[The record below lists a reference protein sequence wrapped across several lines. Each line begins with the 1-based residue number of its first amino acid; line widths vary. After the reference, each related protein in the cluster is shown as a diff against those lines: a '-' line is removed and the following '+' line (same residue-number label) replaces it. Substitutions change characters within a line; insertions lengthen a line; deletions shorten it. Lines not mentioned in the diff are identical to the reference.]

1 MWYNI
6 LVINFIQT
14 NKNRSVIIMVQLV
27 CGHSGSGKTMRM
39 IEMANKTMDS
49 IQGKMVFLEANNRHI
64 FDLDYRIRYINTK
77 EFGLTNADQFQGF
90 VCGLIA
96 TDYDVEQVY
105 IDGLYKI
112 AQSGMENLEAVVE
125 RLDFLSQKF
134 NVNFIMSVNHEMD
147 DIPETLR
154 DRVIA

>member
-1 MWYNI
+1 
-6 LVINFIQT
+6 
-14 NKNRSVIIMVQLV
+14 MVQLV

-96 TDYDVEQVY
+96 TDYDVELVY

-112 AQSGMENLEAVVE
+112 AQAGMENLETVVN
-125 RLDFLSQKF
+125 RLDYLSEKF
-134 NVNFIMSVNHEMD
+134 NVSFIMSVNHVEEE
-147 DIPETLR
+147 IPESLKNR
-154 DRVIA
+154 IIK

>member
-1 MWYNI
+1 
-6 LVINFIQT
+6 
-14 NKNRSVIIMVQLV
+14 MVQLI
-27 CGHSGSGKTMRM
+27 CGHNGTGKTGRM
-39 IEMANKTMDS
+39 IELANKTMDN

-77 EFGLTNADQFQGF
+77 EYGLINEDQFQGF

-96 TDYDVEQVY
+96 TDYDVEEVY

-112 AQSGMENLEAVVE
+112 AQADKDKLETVIE

-134 NVNFIMSVNHEMD
+134 DVKFIMSVNYDVD
-147 DIPETLR
+147 DIPQSLK
-154 DRVIA
+154 DKIII

>member
-1 MWYNI
+1 
-6 LVINFIQT
+6 
-14 NKNRSVIIMVQLV
+14 MVQLV
-27 CGHSGSGKTMRM
+27 CGHSGTGKTMRM

-77 EFGLTNADQFQGF
+77 EFGMTNEDQFQGF

-112 AQSGMENLEAVVE
+112 AQAGRDKLETVIE
-125 RLDFLSQKF
+125 RLEYLSEKF
-134 NVNFIMSVNHEMD
+134 NVNFIMSVNHDVE
-147 DIPETLR
+147 DIPEGLKN
-154 DRVIA
+154 RVIS

>member
-1 MWYNI
+1 
-6 LVINFIQT
+6 
-14 NKNRSVIIMVQLV
+14 MVQLV
-27 CGHSGSGKTMRM
+27 CGHNGTGKTTRM
-39 IEMANKTMDS
+39 IDMANKTIDS

-96 TDYDVEQVY
+96 TDYDVELVY

-112 AQSGMENLEAVVE
+112 AQSGIDNLQAISE
-125 RLDFLSQKF
+125 RLDYLSEQF
-134 NVNFIMSVNHEMD
+134 NVSFVMSVNHEVE
-147 DIPETLR
+147 DIPEGLR
-154 DRVIA
+154 DRIILEAVMS

>member
-1 MWYNI
+1 
-6 LVINFIQT
+6 
-14 NKNRSVIIMVQLV
+14 MVQLV

-77 EFGLTNADQFQGF
+77 EFGLSNADQFQGF

-112 AQSGMENLEAVVE
+112 AQAGVEKLETVIE
-125 RLDFLSQKF
+125 RLEYLSEKF
-134 NVNFIMSVNHEMD
+134 NVNFIMSVNHEPG
-147 DIPETLR
+147 DISEELR
-154 DRVIA
+154 NKIIS

>member
-1 MWYNI
+1 
-6 LVINFIQT
+6 
-14 NKNRSVIIMVQLV
+14 MVQLV
-27 CGHSGSGKTMRM
+27 CGHSGTGKTMRM

-77 EFGLTNADQFQGF
+77 EFGMTNEDQFQGF

-112 AQSGMENLEAVVE
+112 AQAGIDKLEKIIE
-125 RLDFLSQKF
+125 RLDYLSEKF
-134 NVNFIMSVNHEMD
+134 NVNFIMSVNHDVE
-147 DIPETLR
+147 DIPEGLKNR
-154 DRVIA
+154 ILN

>member
-1 MWYNI
+1 
-6 LVINFIQT
+6 
-14 NKNRSVIIMVQLV
+14 MVQLV

-77 EFGLTNADQFQGF
+77 EFGMTNEDQFQGF

-112 AQSGMENLEAVVE
+112 AQAGIDKLQTVIE
-125 RLDFLSQKF
+125 RLDFLSEKF
-134 NVNFIMSVNHEMD
+134 NVNFIMSVNHNAE
-147 DIPETLR
+147 DIPEELKNR
-154 DRVIA
+154 ILS

>member
-1 MWYNI
+1 
-6 LVINFIQT
+6 
-14 NKNRSVIIMVQLV
+14 MVQLI
-27 CGHSGSGKTMRM
+27 CGHNGTGKTRKM
-39 IEMANKTMDS
+39 IEMANKMIDN

-77 EFGLTNADQFQGF
+77 EFGLTNAEQFHGF

-112 AQSGMENLEAVVE
+112 AQAGLEHVEEVVV
-125 RLDFLSQKF
+125 RLEYLSEKY
-134 NVNFIMSVNHEMD
+134 NVNFIMSVNHDFE
-147 DIPETLR
+147 DIPEGLK
-154 DRVIA
+154 DKVLLEAAII